1 MAQGQGAVVARIDG
15 PDLDIRLAVAQVVLL
30 GQLLAHVA
38 VAGIVVDGRN
48 GQLFILVVVEHGK
61 EMEFAD
67 QPRRQILGDE
77 AFILEIAH
85 GKVQAL
91 APVAACHVGEPGAVF
106 VRRVLADAAD
116 VAHHGKTQR
125 IRVDA
130 AVIGAVDGR
139 LVDHVGMAFEEF
151 HHEAV
156 AHHAF
161 VVELVQYRV
170 VPEGGP
176 ALVHDLGLALRIE
189 ILGNLAHDAYHL
201 ALPRFQ
207 QRRVLLDEVQQV
219 FLGFGR
225 KAGGGLALVVL
236 VLVLVAAG
244 QGAPQLVDLR
254 LHVFFAF
261 FLARIFLGHRQLGRA
276 LVAVHAIVLDGVA
289 RVEQQFHGIDA
300 MALFALG
307 NVILGKHHIV
317 DDGVRIR
324 PGAEQVIALEEG
336 VMPVRR
342 MRDHQRLHGQ
352 AVFLH

>member
-1 MAQGQGAVVARIDG
+1 M
-15 PDLDIRLAVAQVVLL
+15 
-30 GQLLAHVA
+30 
-38 VAGIVVDGRN
+38 
-48 GQLFILVVVEHGK
+48 
-61 EMEFAD
+61 
-67 QPRRQILGDE
+67 
-77 AFILEIAH
+77 
-85 GKVQAL
+85 
-91 APVAACHVGEPGAVF
+91 
-106 VRRVLADAAD
+106 LADAAD

-139 LVDHVGMAFEEF
+139 LVDHVGMAFEKF

-161 VVELVQYRV
+161 VIQLVQYRV

-176 ALVHDLGLALRIE
+176 ALVHDLGLPLRIE
-189 ILGNLAHDAYHL
+189 ILGNLAHDAHHL

-207 QRRVLLDEVQQV
+207 QRRVLLYKVQQV

-225 KAGGGLALVVL
+225 KAGRGLALVVL
-236 VLVLVAAG
+236 FLVFVAPG

-254 LHVFFAF
+254 LHIGFAL
-261 FLARIFLGHRQLGRA
+261 FLARIFLRHRQFRRA

-289 RVEQQFHGIDA
+289 RVEQQFHRIDA
-300 MALFALG
+300 MALLAFG
-307 NVILGKHHIV
+307 DVILGKHHIV

-324 PGAEQVIALEEG
+324 PGAEQIVALEEG
-336 VMPVRR
+336 VVAVGR